1 MSRSRWT
8 HNICEICWYSM
19 TMNPGRVPVRTKPNA
34 RHIDTC
40 CFCGHLNA
48 DGIYVRRDPEETLCK
63 GEHKDNDSE

>member
-1 MSRSRWT
+1 
-8 HNICEICWYSM
+8 M